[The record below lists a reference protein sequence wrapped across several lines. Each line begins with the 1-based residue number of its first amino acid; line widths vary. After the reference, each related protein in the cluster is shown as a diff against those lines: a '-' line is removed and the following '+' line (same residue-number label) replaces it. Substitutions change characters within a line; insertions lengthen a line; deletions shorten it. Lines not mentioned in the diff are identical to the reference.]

1 MNATVTRTIDAAHTA
16 AVVAALAARQYDTQ
30 INFRT
35 VGDKS
40 LVPITQESRNGL
52 TRPVPNTMTGIVWQ
66 IADFIYNE
74 RVAVNEANKENPE
87 FKALLPVP
95 LISEVLEIFEG
106 VVVDAKGPTARQQ
119 LGYWVKFYG
128 LEAMRDE
135 RVKAEGSA
143 EEEAKAAAK
152 AEKERIKAEKQ
163 AEKDR
168 LKTEKEAKALEKLAA
183 DEGKLTAAVEAA
195 KARAKALEDKV
206 AALNAAKAKAAAD
219 AKAAAKAAAKEAAS
233 NG

>member
-1 MNATVTRTIDAAHTA
+1 MTNTTRAIDADHTA
-16 AVVAALAARQYDTQ
+16 NVTAALAARQYDTS

-35 VGDKS
+35 VADKS
-40 LVPITQESRNGL
+40 IVPITQESRNGL

-74 RVAVNEANKENPE
+74 RMAINKANEGVEG
-87 FKALLPVP
+87 FKPLLPVP

-128 LEAMRDE
+128 MEAMRDE

-143 EEEAKAAAK
+143 EEEAKKAAA
-152 AEKERIKAEKQ
+152 AEKERIKAEKL
-163 AEKDR
+163 AEKNR
-168 LKTEKEAKALEKLAA
+168 LAAEKEAKALEKLAA
-183 DEGKLTAAVEAA
+183 DEGKLNAAVKAA
-195 KARAKALEDKV
+195 QDRAKALEDKV
-206 AALNAAKAKAAAD
+206 KALNEAKAKAAAD
-219 AKAAAKAAAKEAAS
+219 AKAAAKAAATSAKA
-233 NG
+233 